1 VRQTKT
7 GLDWVEPYQTI
18 IIYIFRASSLTTT
31 IKLNFFYNATLQNF
45 YEFTELSHISPIH
58 DDEVDG
64 GWRGEGGGD
73 AVGGGGGNDD
83 DNIIRFSSL

>member
-1 VRQTKT
+1 
-7 GLDWVEPYQTI
+7 L
-18 IIYIFRASSLTTT
+18 
-31 IKLNFFYNATLQNF
+31 